1 MKKSIL
7 VLFIIFA
14 FIPMFAKIE
23 TKLPD
28 TYAFTRGIEAYQ
40 EGKNQDAL
48 DWFNKEISEHPD
60 NGYAYIYISALRY
73 GNDEYGKAL
82 SAINQA
88 PKKLPKRDKEYTAVA
103 YGTRAGIYLTM
114 EDTISALR
122 DYDMAV
128 KLEPKNKKHYDRRA
142 QVYFEQGKYDLADAD
157 YQQMITL
164 DPVM

>member
-1 MKKSIL
+1 MKYKILILITFIVGFTSLWAKS
-7 VLFIIFA
+7 
-14 FIPMFAKIE
+14 E

-28 TYAFTRGIEAYQ
+28 TYAFTRGVEAYQ

-73 GNDEYGKAL
+73 GNDEYGIAL

-88 PKKLPKRDKEYTAVA
+88 IKKLPKKDKEYMAVA

-142 QVYFEQGKYDLADAD
+142 QVYF
-157 YQQMITL
+157 
-164 DPVM
+164 VFFW